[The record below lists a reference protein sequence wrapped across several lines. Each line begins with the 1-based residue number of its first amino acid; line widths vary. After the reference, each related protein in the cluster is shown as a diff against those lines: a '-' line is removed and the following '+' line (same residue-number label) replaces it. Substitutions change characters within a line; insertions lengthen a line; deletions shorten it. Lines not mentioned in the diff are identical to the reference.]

1 MVQSRF
7 IHGAPRSPAPLAEAA
22 APAIGR
28 RGFIALGV
36 LLMGVGALSLLF
48 PFIAAFSFNIV
59 VGVTLLVGGIATLVQ
74 AARMRRWRGSA
85 VQVLLGLLYL
95 GGGIIFIANP
105 FAGVLALTIMLGAFF
120 AADGAARIILAFR
133 VRPQRAW
140 WLFLVSGLLSLAL
153 GVLVLIGLPSGLS
166 IAFLG
171 VVVGINMILTG
182 FSFLCCTGNERRGT
196 LSPKL

>member
-1 MVQSRF
+1 MVHSRF
-7 IHGAPRSPAPLAEAA
+7 VHGAPRSLAPLADAV
-22 APAIGR
+22 PDIGR
-28 RGFIALGV
+28 AGFIALGL

-59 VGVTLLVGGIATLVQ
+59 IGATLLVGGIATLVQ
-74 AARMRRWRGSA
+74 AARMRRWRGRA

-95 GGGIIFIANP
+95 GGGIVFIANP
-105 FAGVLALTIMLGAFF
+105 FAGIIALTIMLGAFF
-120 AADGAARIILAFR
+120 AADGAARIMLGLR

-140 WLFLVSGLLSLAL
+140 WLFLMSGLLSLAL

-182 FSFLCCTGNERRGT
+182 FSFLCCSGKDRSGG
-196 LSPKL
+196 LGPSI